1 MKFKLNQIA
10 LRGPRLL
17 AALGVAATLA
27 IAPGLSLGAD
37 KDPHEVRAEQRV
49 NDMHSKLK
57 ITTAQQAQW
66 ATVSAIMLDNAK
78 VMDVLTQKRADHAKT
93 MTAVDD
99 LVSYGEISEAHT
111 AGIKKLTPAFTALY
125 DTMSDAQKKQADT
138 LFRHGESKTT
148 AKKPATK

>member
-17 AALGVAATLA
+17 AVLGIAATLT
-27 IAPGLSLGAD
+27 IAPGLSLGAN

-49 NDMHSKLK
+49 SDMHTKLK
-57 ITTAQQAQW
+57 ITTAQQTQW
-66 ATVSAIMLDNAK
+66 AVVSAIMLDNAK
-78 VMDVLTQKRADHAKT
+78 VMDALTQKRTDQVRT

-99 LVSYGEISEAHT
+99 LVSYGELSEAHT

-125 DTMSDAQKKQADT
+125 DTMSDVQKKQADA
-138 LFRHGESKTT
+138 LFRHGEGKSA
-148 AKKPATK
+148 AKKPASK